1 MYGKFL
7 KWHISQL
14 VAPIE
19 VLFVASPLG
28 FGGLHDDI
36 NIFAVRQSYL
46 KLLKKQWPQ
55 TQCVPTIDGNNKD
68 WYQITAKFTD
78 HMKAPYLSTL

>member
-1 MYGKFL
+1 MYGEFL

-28 FGGLHDDI
+28 FGGLPDDI
-36 NIFAVRQSYL
+36 NFCHEVILPEVIKEIAIANS
-46 KLLKKQWPQ
+46 
-55 TQCVPTIDGNNKD
+55 T
-68 WYQITAKFTD
+68 
-78 HMKAPYLSTL
+78 HPYYR

>member
-1 MYGKFL
+1 MYGEFL

-19 VLFVASPLG
+19 VLFVASPLA

-36 NIFAVRQSYL
+36 NFFAVRQFI
-46 KLLKKQWPQ
+46 KEIA
-55 TQCVPTIDGNNKD
+55 TTIS
-68 WYQITAKFTD
+68 
-78 HMKAPYLSTL
+78 MRPYYNFSVVKNLANT